1 MTLFTELK
9 RRNVFK
15 VASVYL
21 VTCWIILQIVAV
33 ISPALHLPTL
43 FSTITTVILA
53 IAFPLVCI
61 FAWAFE
67 LTPQGLKRTHEVDIN
82 ESIREQ
88 TGSKINYILA
98 AALAL
103 ALAFIF
109 YQNWFVSSAD
119 DSLERSIAVLPFE
132 DMSRDNSQGYFGDG
146 IAEEILNSL
155 ARLNQLVVI
164 SRTSSFNFKGSQT
177 DIRKIGEL
185 LNVNYVLEGS
195 VRKDKDKV
203 RITAQLIEVA
213 TGAHIW
219 SQTYDRELTSIFALQ
234 DELTFAITQALKLNL
249 LPEQVEHEAG
259 MTTNPDAY
267 ELFIQGRE
275 LAYQRTSESIE
286 QAADLLQQAIK
297 LDPQFYL
304 AKAQLYMVYTFG
316 IQYGGFTA
324 EVRQAETE
332 RLFWELLAAPDFPLK
347 TLVMAN
353 QAENNIKLAIS
364 KILFQ
369 QAYEQAPND
378 PLIQN
383 ISTLRLDNYQDMIL
397 RREQILKTNPQS
409 QVNMSNLVYLYLVTE
424 QPEKAQPLLSRMG
437 RLFPD
442 SSLNFVSNL
451 YFSYAYQQ
459 DIKATLALVNDY
471 RGEPSADYR
480 KAKSAVNILSGNIDT
495 ALDYMAKEL
504 RQSPDY
510 AEQFFNAFLLLLD
523 LDKRGKLN
531 EQQQQRYQQ
540 LAISESTKTELLT
553 YYKLLLGDE
562 TLYEQQLQLA
572 GVSAEEFMQRVDLN
586 QAEPYD
592 YAAIKKRQ
600 GDDSYALALQTSLA
614 NGNYLC
620 QQTQN
625 KVSWFCAWLMDFTGD
640 ISLQQTQ
647 SLFKR
652 QPMLDTDLLGIEK
665 FILTAPAFYG
675 MSQHPEFE
683 QLANV
688 FLDSTFRKWN
698 PDLVTEKAIE
708 SAQH

>member
-1 MTLFTELK
+1 M
-9 RRNVFK
+9 
-15 VASVYL
+15 
-21 VTCWIILQIVAV
+21 
-33 ISPALHLPTL
+33 
-43 FSTITTVILA
+43 
-53 IAFPLVCI
+53 
-61 FAWAFE
+61 
-67 LTPQGLKRTHEVDIN
+67 
-82 ESIREQ
+82 
-88 TGSKINYILA
+88 
-98 AALAL
+98 
-103 ALAFIF
+103 
-109 YQNWFVSSAD
+109 
-119 DSLERSIAVLPFE
+119 
-132 DMSRDNSQGYFGDG
+132 
-146 IAEEILNSL
+146 
-155 ARLNQLVVI
+155 
-164 SRTSSFNFKGSQT
+164 
-177 DIRKIGEL
+177 
-185 LNVNYVLEGS
+185 
-195 VRKDKDKV
+195 
-203 RITAQLIEVA
+203 
-213 TGAHIW
+213 
-219 SQTYDRELTSIFALQ
+219 
-234 DELTFAITQALKLNL
+234 
-249 LPEQVEHEAG
+249 
-259 MTTNPDAY
+259 
-267 ELFIQGRE
+267 
-275 LAYQRTSESIE
+275 
-286 QAADLLQQAIK
+286 QQAIK

-304 AKAQLYMVYTFG
+304 AKAQLYVVYTFG
-316 IQYGGFTA
+316 LQYGGFTA

-409 QVNMSNLVYLYLVTE
+409 QVNMSNLVYLYSVTE
-424 QPEKAQPLLSRMG
+424 QPEKAQPLLSRME

-480 KAKSAVNILSGNIDT
+480 RAKSAVNILSGNIDT

-562 TLYEQQLQLA
+562 TLYEQQQQLA

-614 NGNYLC
+614 NANSLC

-647 SLFKR
+647 SMFKR
-652 QPMLDTDLLGIEK
+652 QPMLDTDLIGIEK

-683 QLANV
+683 QLAND
-688 FLDSTFRKWN
+688 FLDNTFRKWN
-698 PDLVTEKAIE
+698 PDLVPEKAIE
-708 SAQH
+708 Q

>member
-164 SRTSSFNFKGSQT
+164 SSTSSFNFKGSQT

-234 DELTFAITQALKLNL
+234 DELTFAITQALKLNV

-259 MTTNPDAY
+259 VTTNPDAY

-562 TLYEQQLQLA
+562 TLYEQQQQLA

-625 KVSWFCAWLMDFTGD
+625 KVSWFCAWLMDFTGN
-640 ISLQQTQ
+640 ISLQQT
-647 SLFKR
+647 
-652 QPMLDTDLLGIEK
+652 
-665 FILTAPAFYG
+665 
-675 MSQHPEFE
+675 
-683 QLANV
+683 
-688 FLDSTFRKWN
+688 
-698 PDLVTEKAIE
+698 
-708 SAQH
+708 

>member
-53 IAFPLVCI
+53 IALPFVCI

-67 LTPQGLKRTHEVDIN
+67 LTPEGLKRTHEVDIN

-103 ALAFIF
+103 ALAFIS

-132 DMSRDNSQGYFGDG
+132 DMSRDSSQGYFGDG

-164 SRTSSFNFKGSQT
+164 ARTSSFNFKGSQT

-219 SQTYDRELTSIFALQ
+219 SQTYDRELTSIFDLQ

-275 LAYQRTSESIE
+275 LAYQRTSESLE

-304 AKAQLYMVYTFG
+304 AKAQLYMVYTFALD
-316 IQYGGFTA
+316 YGGFT
-324 EVRQAETE
+324 EVLREAETE

-347 TLVMAN
+347 TLVMAKH
-353 QAENNIKLAIS
+353 AENNIKLEVS
-364 KILFQ
+364 QVLFQ
-369 QAYEQAPND
+369 QAYAQAPND

-409 QVNMSNLVYLYLVTE
+409 QVNMSNLGYLYLVTE
-424 QPEKAQPLLSRMG
+424 QPAKAQALLSRME

-459 DIKATLALVNDY
+459 DIEATLALVNDY
-471 RGEPSADYR
+471 RGEPNADYR
-480 KAKSAVNILSGNIDT
+480 RAKSAVNILTGNTDT
-495 ALDYMAKEL
+495 ALDYMAAEL

-510 AEQFFNAFLLLLD
+510 TEQFINAFLLLLD
-523 LDKRGKLN
+523 LDMRGKLN
-531 EQQQQRYQQ
+531 EQQRLRYQQ
-540 LAISESTKTELLT
+540 LPVNESTKTELLT

-562 TLYEQQLQLA
+562 TLYEQQQQLA

-586 QAEPYD
+586 RSEPYD
-592 YAAIKKRQ
+592 YAAVKKRK
-600 GDDSYALALQTSLA
+600 GDDSYVLALQTTLA
-614 NGNYLC
+614 NANSLC

-625 KVSWFCAWLMDFTGD
+625 KLGWWCAGLMYFKGD

-647 SLFKR
+647 NMFKR
-652 QPMLDTDLLGIEK
+652 QPMLDTFTIGIEK

-683 QLANV
+683 PLAND
-688 FLDSTFRKWN
+688 FLDNTFRKWN
-698 PDLVTEKAIE
+698 PDLVPEKAIK
-708 SAQH
+708 Q

>member
-234 DELTFAITQALKLNL
+234 DELTFAITQALKLNV

-259 MTTNPDAY
+259 VTTNPDAY

-562 TLYEQQLQLA
+562 TLYEQQQQLA

-625 KVSWFCAWLMDFTGD
+625 KVSWFCAWLMDFTGN
-640 ISLQQTQ
+640 ISLQQT
-647 SLFKR
+647 
-652 QPMLDTDLLGIEK
+652 
-665 FILTAPAFYG
+665 
-675 MSQHPEFE
+675 
-683 QLANV
+683 
-688 FLDSTFRKWN
+688 
-698 PDLVTEKAIE
+698 
-708 SAQH
+708 